1 MDWRGLLD
9 GLWGAWLPD
18 ACAGCDEVLAEGA
31 HAFCPACEALVLE
44 LPALG
49 CVRCG
54 EPGRFT
60 RSRCPRC
67 RARPPAFEVAWAPF
81 EHEGAVARAVHR
93 FKYSDR
99 SDLARPLAQAAARRW
114 PPWLATEGLVL
125 VPVPLHPARF
135 RQRRYDQAALL
146 AVELG
151 RALGLPVALD
161 WLQRVR
167 DTPRQVGLDE
177 LQREDN
183 LAGAFAAAAGARGQR
198 VLLVDDV
205 LTTGATAQEAAA
217 TLREAGAA
225 RVAVVTVA
233 RARRVQPHT
242 GL

>member
-1 MDWRGLLD
+1 MLRELMSI
-9 GLWGAWLPD
+9 D
-18 ACAGCDEVLAEGA
+18 A
-31 HAFCPACEALVLE
+31 H
-44 LPALG
+44 
-49 CVRCG
+49 R
-54 EPGRFT
+54 R
-60 RSRCPRC
+60 R
-67 RARPPAFEVAWAPF
+67 
-81 EHEGAVARAVHR
+81 HHRAVKVDVHAP
-93 FKYSDR
+93 S
-99 SDLARPLAQAAARRW
+99 
-114 PPWLATEGLVL
+114 V
-125 VPVPLHPARF
+125 ARF

-225 RVAVVTVA
+225 RVAVA